1 MSARSAMT
9 LAAATSVLL
18 AASACGRG
26 DRTSPDRLRSEIRA
40 LQAERDVLRPKLDEL
55 MARDP
60 RLRGMPDMAVRVGV
74 PTSLIRE
81 LIEKV
86 VAGFVD
92 QITLE
97 LKDINVN
104 KRGKVKRLVTIGE
117 YDLNVHIDEVRGR
130 LKTGKPEVRFGG
142 NQVRLALPVTVA
154 SGRGHATID
163 FKWDGRNVGDAVCG
177 DMQITREVSG
187 SVRPDTYAVSGGI
200 VLTATANEIL
210 AAPKIP
216 KIKVNLKVE
225 PSQESWAAVQAVLDA
240 KTGVCGFVL
249 ERVDVLKIVKDIVDR
264 GFNVVLPTEKLR
276 PMAVPVG
283 VEPSMEVR
291 GRRIALG
298 VKLGRLAITENTFWL
313 GADVSVSAAAAP
325 R

>member
-1 MSARSAMT
+1 MSARST
-9 LAAATSVLL
+9 LLLAAATSLLL

-26 DRTSPDRLRSEIRA
+26 DRTSLDELRSEIKA
-40 LQAERDVLRPKLDEL
+40 LRTERDALRPKLDEL
-55 MARDP
+55 MASDP
-60 RLRGMPDMAVRVGV
+60 RLRGMPDTAVRVGV

-97 LKDINVN
+97 LKNIDVN
-104 KRGKVKRLVTIGE
+104 KRGKVKKLVTLGE

-142 NQVRLALPVTVA
+142 NEVRLGLPVTVA
-154 SGRGHATID
+154 SGNGRATID

-177 DMQITREVSG
+177 DMEITREVSG
-187 SVRPDTYAVSGGI
+187 SVSPDTYAVSGGI

-216 KIKVNLKVE
+216 RIKVNLKVE

-249 ERVDVLKIVKDIVDR
+249 ERIDVLKIVKDIVGR
-264 GFNVVLPTEKLR
+264 GFNVVLPTEKLK

-283 VEPSMEVR
+283 VEPSIEVR

-298 VKLGRLAITENTFWL
+298 VKLSRLAITEDTFWL
-313 GADVSVSAAAAP
+313 GADVSVSSAAP